1 MIARVFLGSTQV
13 NIIMPNRDL
22 ANIRNQYQRNELDW
36 SNLAHK
42 PLIALQNWINEAIS
56 EQHPEPT
63 AMVVSTVDND
73 QQPHARV
80 VLLKNLDNGLVFYTN
95 YDSPKGQELA
105 QNNKVA
111 CTFFWASLERQV
123 RVEGLISKVS
133 DAESDDYFA
142 SRPRD
147 SQLAACASRQ
157 GSVIRNRDELDNNF
171 AQLTAQFDNKPIQR
185 PNNWGGYRL
194 IPNRFEFWQGRPNRL
209 HDRLVFRL
217 ENDIWQGERLSP

>member
-80 VLLKNLDNGLVFYTN
+80 VLLKNLDKGLVFYTN

-105 QNNKVA
+105 QNNKAA

-157 GSVIRNRDELDNNF
+157 GQVIANRDELENNF
-171 AQLTAQFDNKPIQR
+171 VQITSQFNNLAIPR
-185 PNNWGGYRL
+185 PSNWGGYRL
-194 IPNRFEFWQGRPNRL
+194 IPNRLEFWQGRPNRL